1 MPHRQS
7 ARIPKYRKHKQSGKA
22 IVTLPLGGGQRRDV
36 LLGDYGSPASLAE
49 YQRVIAEWQS
59 GSRLPAAGQATHLSV
74 SELLTAFLEH
84 AEKHYRKPD
93 GTPTNEIVEYEYTLR
108 PLVELYGLTPAAG
121 FGPLA
126 LKTVRQRMIEA
137 NWCRTVINHRVN
149 RIRHVFKWAV
159 ENELVPPSVYHGLQ
173 AVAGLQRGRSKARE
187 SKPVKPVP
195 EAVVKETLPFLSR
208 QVAAMVQLQ
217 LLTGMRPG
225 EVTVMRG
232 IDLDTSK
239 SVWLYTPGSDQGEL
253 GDHKTAHHGYKRVVA
268 LGPKAQL
275 VLRPWLRTN
284 LTEYL
289 FSPREAEEA
298 RHAERRQN
306 RQTPMTPSQARRQ
319 RKKRPKKQPAERYE
333 VSAYAHA
340 IRTGIQAANKARACE
355 ACKRLKPAA
364 RCVSCQSRAL
374 PHWHPHQL
382 RHTRATEIR
391 RTAGLEAA
399 RAVLGHRSPV
409 ITEHYAELDI
419 GQAVEVMAKIG

>member
-1 MPHRQS
+1 
-7 ARIPKYRKHKQSGKA
+7 
-22 IVTLPLGGGQRRDV
+22 
-36 LLGDYGSPASLAE
+36 
-49 YQRVIAEWQS
+49 
-59 GSRLPAAGQATHLSV
+59 
-74 SELLTAFLEH
+74 LTAFLDH
-84 AEKHYRKPD
+84 AEQHYRKPD
-93 GTPTNEIVEYEYTLR
+93 GTPTNEINEFEYTFK
-108 PLVELYGLTPAAG
+108 PLVELYGLTLASA

-126 LKTVRQRMIEA
+126 LKSVRQRMIDA
-137 NWCRTVINHRVN
+137 GWCRNVINHGVN
-149 RIRHVFKWAV
+149 RLRHVFKWAV
-159 ENELVPPSVYHGLQ
+159 GNELVPESVWSALR

-187 SKPVKPVP
+187 SKPVKPVA
-195 EAVVKETLPFLSR
+195 EAVVKETLPYVSP

-239 SVWLYTPGSDQGEL
+239 AVWLYTPGSDAGEL
-253 GDHKTAHHGYKRVVA
+253 GEHKTAHHGYKRVVA

-289 FSPREAEEA
+289 FSPREAVEA

-306 RQTPMTPSQARRQ
+306 RQTPMTPSQARRR
-319 RKKRPKKQPAERYE
+319 RKKNPKKQPTERYE
-333 VSAYAHA
+333 VGAYAQA
-340 IRTGIQAANKARACE
+340 IRIGLQAANTDRACE
-355 ACKRLKPAA
+355 ACKKLKPAD

-391 RTAGLEAA
+391 KAAGLEAA

-419 GQAVEVMAKIG
+419 GQAVEIMAKIG